1 MARDALDDRL
11 AHEHRA
17 RLAAEHQ
24 LAQKS
29 EELFSANKKLAVH
42 ANALSFQVIEQREEN
57 AELKGETTQARAE
70 LEVAT
75 EKASQAER
83 RLWDSLEAIED
94 GFALFDR
101 DWRMVAANG
110 AYLSVFDGIAD
121 IGPGVTYEA
130 VLRIAVDEGIV
141 DPEEHLPDD
150 WVEMMISRWEV
161 DVVPPKVIKLWNAQ
175 YIQMVDKR
183 SPEGGIVSLALN
195 ITDTIRREEE
205 MRDARDQAEA
215 ANRAKSTF
223 LANMSH
229 EIRTPL
235 NGVVGM
241 ADLLRESDLDEE
253 QQLYVETIK
262 NSGEALL
269 VIINDVLD
277 YSKIEAAKITLHTE
291 LFDLRETIHEVF
303 RLLKSGLQGH
313 DLEMLIDYDMFL
325 PDLMIGDRGRIRQ
338 VLTNLIGNSVKFTA
352 QGHVLV
358 RVVSESFQ
366 KGQVTFCVAVE
377 DTGIGIAADK
387 QDHVFGEFNQV
398 EDQANRSFE
407 GTGLGLAIT
416 QKLIKL
422 MGGDVWLESE
432 LNVGS
437 VFGFRL
443 TLDLPEQVDLT
454 PVARLPTE
462 LTHIGLVGP
471 DTAVRTIMQRYLTK
485 LGGTVED
492 LKAQVAKVP
501 AGIEAVVICGA
512 ANDNAVMPAA
522 AALRSGGFVGPIILF
537 APKDTIDVDM
547 MSSWPCTAWLDPTA
561 SAQELREAMAAL
573 NIQQAVAPPQVQ
585 LARRVLQLLAAEDNK
600 TNQLVFKKMIKSVEM
615 DLRMANNGREALDA
629 FIEARP
635 DIMFT
640 DISMPEMDGLEAV
653 RKIRAHEVKTGLPR
667 VPIIA
672 MTAHAMEGDQQ
683 RIFDAGIDYYL
694 TKPLKKAEI
703 LQKLRDLSPDDVY
716 PRPDEP

>member
-325 PDLMIGDRGRIRQ
+325 PDLMIGDRGSGANPAGPDQLDR
-338 VLTNLIGNSVKFTA
+338 K
-352 QGHVLV
+352 
-358 RVVSESFQ
+358 
-366 KGQVTFCVAVE
+366 
-377 DTGIGIAADK
+377 
-387 QDHVFGEFNQV
+387 FGEV
-398 EDQANRSFE
+398 YGRGSR
-407 GTGLGLAIT
+407 
-416 QKLIKL
+416 
-422 MGGDVWLESE
+422 
-432 LNVGS
+432 VGS
-437 VFGFRL
+437 
-443 TLDLPEQVDLT
+443 
-454 PVARLPTE
+454 
-462 LTHIGLVGP
+462 
-471 DTAVRTIMQRYLTK
+471 
-485 LGGTVED
+485 
-492 LKAQVAKVP
+492 
-501 AGIEAVVICGA
+501 
-512 ANDNAVMPAA
+512 
-522 AALRSGGFVGPIILF
+522 
-537 APKDTIDVDM
+537 
-547 MSSWPCTAWLDPTA
+547 
-561 SAQELREAMAAL
+561 
-573 NIQQAVAPPQVQ
+573 
-585 LARRVLQLLAAEDNK
+585 RRQ
-600 TNQLVFKKMIKSVEM
+600 
-615 DLRMANNGREALDA
+615 
-629 FIEARP
+629 
-635 DIMFT
+635 
-640 DISMPEMDGLEAV
+640 
-653 RKIRAHEVKTGLPR
+653 
-667 VPIIA
+667 
-672 MTAHAMEGDQQ
+672 
-683 RIFDAGIDYYL
+683 
-694 TKPLKKAEI
+694 
-703 LQKLRDLSPDDVY
+703 
-716 PRPDEP
+716 